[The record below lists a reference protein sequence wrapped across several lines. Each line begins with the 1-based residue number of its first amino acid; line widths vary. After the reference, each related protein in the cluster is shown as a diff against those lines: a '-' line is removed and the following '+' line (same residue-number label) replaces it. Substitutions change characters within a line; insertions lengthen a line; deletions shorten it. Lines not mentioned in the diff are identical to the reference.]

1 MCVSGIEERGLCHG
15 NPHSCAQLGH
25 KLEALFA
32 HKRKQRVK
40 EGEIR
45 FVCHPAF
52 PISAQSGIVSSLC
65 RGREEAGCPC
75 PAHVANGGAPKGAH
89 VGATQKL
96 GGVRV
101 SKHSLLPVCMQIAN
115 KGRVLA
121 VDGRGRRTERIT
133 CLYSS

>member
-1 MCVSGIEERGLCHG
+1 MGGI
-15 NPHSCAQLGH
+15 P
-25 KLEALFA
+25 
-32 HKRKQRVK
+32 
-40 EGEIR
+40 
-45 FVCHPAF
+45 FVCRPAF

-65 RGREEAGCPC
+65 RGREETGCPC

-89 VGATQKL
+89 VGATQKR